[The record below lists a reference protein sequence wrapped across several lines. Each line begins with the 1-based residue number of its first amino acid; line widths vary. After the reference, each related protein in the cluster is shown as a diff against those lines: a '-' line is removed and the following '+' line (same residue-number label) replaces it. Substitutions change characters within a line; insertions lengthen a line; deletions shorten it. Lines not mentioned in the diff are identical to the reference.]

1 VRISG
6 VLKSL
11 LLFAVLYSMSILVA
25 CEQNTRSSESPQPD
39 AVSAEQSADK
49 ASVSDA
55 APAESEVAPLV
66 VYSGRGAVLV
76 GPLLEIFT
84 QETGVQVDVR
94 YDKST
99 QTLANRI
106 ATEGAQ
112 TKADVFFAQDSGW
125 LGALAM
131 AGHLQPLSQSTL
143 EKVSAH
149 NRDTTGHW
157 IGTSGRARVLVYS
170 PDRVK
175 EAELPKTLAELP
187 EVVAKGRF
195 GWAPGNGSYQA
206 HVSALRH
213 LWGGEKTSAWL
224 TELKAL
230 EPLVYPKNSPQV
242 KAVSNGEIDI
252 GWVNHYYL
260 HKLRAAN
267 PELSAA
273 NYSFP
278 TAGDAGNLMML
289 SGVAVVAHSNNKQ
302 AAGKLVDF
310 LLGETAQGYF
320 ATKTFEYP
328 TIAGIALHQ
337 DVPPIDDKM
346 VRADQSHLTDL
357 SGTLTMLRE
366 LGLQ

>member
-1 VRISG
+1 MEQHSAKAAEAAAAEAAAVEPG
-6 VLKSL
+6 V
-11 LLFAVLYSMSILVA
+11 
-25 CEQNTRSSESPQPD
+25 D
-39 AVSAEQSADK
+39 A
-49 ASVSDA
+49 
-55 APAESEVAPLV
+55 LV

-84 QETGVQVDVR
+84 KETGIQVDVR
-94 YDKST
+94 YEKST

-131 AGHLQPLSQSTL
+131 AGHLQPLPQNTL

-149 NRDTTGHW
+149 NRDASGHW
-157 IGTSGRARVLVYS
+157 VGTSGRARVLVYS

-175 EAELPKTLAELP
+175 VDDLPKTLAELP
-187 EVVAKGRF
+187 GVVAKGRF

-206 HVSALRH
+206 HLSALRH
-213 LWGGEKTSAWL
+213 LWGEEKTRAWL
-224 TELKAL
+224 TELKAI

-278 TAGDAGNLMML
+278 IAGDAGNLMML
-289 SGVAVVAHSNNKQ
+289 SGVAIVSHSNNKQ
-302 AAGKLVDF
+302 AAEKLVDF
-310 LLGETAQGYF
+310 LLGKTAQSYF

-328 TIAGIALHQ
+328 TIAGIALHE